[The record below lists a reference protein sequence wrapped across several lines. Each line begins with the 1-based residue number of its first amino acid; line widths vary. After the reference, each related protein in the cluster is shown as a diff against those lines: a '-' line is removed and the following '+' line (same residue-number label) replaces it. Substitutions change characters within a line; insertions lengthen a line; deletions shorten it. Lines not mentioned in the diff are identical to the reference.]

1 MIEFQRLAE
10 NIKNNYRKKLVNKNA
25 KVLFENKMKS
35 GNKYFGRDEYFNSV
49 IVVSEN
55 DLTGLIRN
63 VKILKDGN
71 QNSLF
76 GEIASNI
83 DQKNYAA

>member
-63 VKILKDGN
+63 VKILKGN

-76 GEIASNI
+76 GEIASSI